1 MRLRLAPAPAV
12 AGLRPARA
20 QVEGWRGL
28 VVRVEDSVD
37 ALVHEGAVRAGDK
50 VQEDGG
56 GHVVVADQLLHVESE
71 ARPAVPR
78 VERLAE
84 REVLGREHAVGE
96 VGDGHVEQRHHHHHH
111 LECIE
116 DGHVAREAVQPSQH
130 RHRQRQQQHHELG
143 AGAEK
148 GADDGERDEGDGEAA
163 VEGPA
168 PRGQQ
173 AQLQE
178 GVLRVEPL
186 CPGGGGR
193 ARPEDVQERAGD
205 GAGDER
211 LGPGAEEAAQG
222 RPRAP
227 RRPRPTGRAPG
238 WGSGRA
244 TRGEHP
250 ADRQPCRAPPRGL
263 RASRWPCQTRP
274 AGRGAAAARA
284 RPRRGRG
291 TTLSRGRGRG
301 GRSRAGLRGRLRKR
315 TGPPAR
321 ATASP
326 TPSRGHARRWRR
338 PGSPH
343 RSPKR
348 CARPAT
354 ARAASPGQRLRGHP
368 SRPPVCGTGFGACA
382 GAGEAGGGAKGHA
395 PGRGQRGGGRGGGQ
409 RGGWRIPDG
418 RAFGA
423 VPRRHVLLIQRR
435 GLARPRRVVDECADE
450 LAEAERPAADGLQP
464 RRGGA
469 RGQAAG
475 LREASVAWAEGPGLP
490 LRCVWADLVG
500 ARCGGRTNGGGV
512 GGEDRPAA
520 AARRT
525 RAARLCASGVD
536 TARRSAARQPSR
548 KGVRPHR

>member
-222 RPRAP
+222 GEQQRQVQGGLGHRAGRVPPAAHLVGDQAAP
-227 RRPRPTGRAPG
+227 RGGNTRRI
-238 WGSGRA
+238 GS
-244 TRGEHP
+244 P
-250 ADRQPCRAPPRGL
+250 AERRRVGFGPAVGHAKRD
-263 RASRWPCQTRP
+263 RP
-274 AGRGAAAARA
+274 AGAR
-284 RPRRGRG
+284 RRRVRGRG
-291 TTLSRGRGRG
+291 EGEV
-301 GRSRAGLRGRLRKR
+301 RL
-315 TGPPAR
+315 
-321 ATASP
+321 
-326 TPSRGHARRWRR
+326 
-338 PGSPH
+338 
-343 RSPKR
+343 
-348 CARPAT
+348 
-354 ARAASPGQRLRGHP
+354 
-368 SRPPVCGTGFGACA
+368 
-382 GAGEAGGGAKGHA
+382 
-395 PGRGQRGGGRGGGQ
+395 
-409 RGGWRIPDG
+409 
-418 RAFGA
+418 
-423 VPRRHVLLIQRR
+423 
-435 GLARPRRVVDECADE
+435 
-450 LAEAERPAADGLQP
+450 
-464 RRGGA
+464 
-469 RGQAAG
+469 
-475 LREASVAWAEGPGLP
+475 
-490 LRCVWADLVG
+490 
-500 ARCGGRTNGGGV
+500 
-512 GGEDRPAA
+512 
-520 AARRT
+520 
-525 RAARLCASGVD
+525 
-536 TARRSAARQPSR
+536 
-548 KGVRPHR
+548 